1 MVNVKVYDRDVVGS
15 DDFMGRAMFDLTS
28 LDLDKSQEVTLHLD
42 DGGDEDLIRK
52 NKKKKSLGHIVVRM
66 VLSTLTKEEY
76 NEVKCGNVKY
86 KKYYTFILFLDPQV
100 TEGRREESQNDGT
113 GSYFAGAGQRRASNG
128 WRHQ

>member
-86 KKYYTFILFLDPQV
+86 NKYYTFILFLDP
-100 TEGRREESQNDGT
+100 
-113 GSYFAGAGQRRASNG
+113 
-128 WRHQ
+128 

>member
-1 MVNVKVYDRDVVGS
+1 
-15 DDFMGRAMFDLTS
+15 MGRAMFDLTS

-86 KKYYTFILFLDPQV
+86 KKYYTFILFLDP
-100 TEGRREESQNDGT
+100 
-113 GSYFAGAGQRRASNG
+113 
-128 WRHQ
+128 